1 MLQESPID
9 GFDISIDDK
18 DMLTWKVT
26 ITGLDNTPYA
36 VCPFSHTASN
46 VLGPTVLITRTLQAR
61 SHH

>member
-36 VCPFSHTASN
+36 VCLFPHTA
-46 VLGPTVLITRTLQAR
+46 
-61 SHH
+61 